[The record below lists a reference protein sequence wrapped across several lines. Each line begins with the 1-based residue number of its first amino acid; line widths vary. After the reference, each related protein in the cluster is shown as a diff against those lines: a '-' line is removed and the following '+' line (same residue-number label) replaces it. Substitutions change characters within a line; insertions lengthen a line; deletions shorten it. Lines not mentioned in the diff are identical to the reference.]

1 MAKPALFGLLA
12 CSLAWAWF
20 NRAPVVDA
28 YRDPSSP
35 VELQLDG
42 IDLTVETTPLPP
54 SPFNRAMADD
64 TSRMPPAL
72 AYIDPE
78 PAPPVAMSG
87 GSVAISGTVFGAGLR
102 SRDDTSVP
110 PVPTTT
116 SPPTG
121 SDDGSADSTTV
132 ITEPEPAPL
141 ERGVV
146 RLERHT
152 TNGVGVLDLAV
163 DDQGRWGADDLPGGR
178 YRLRAWIPGAATS
191 GTSEVFFLAEGEVS
205 THRIELSGV
214 DAAPRLELAD
224 GGPMFVGLESR
235 VGVVASR
242 RWIDDDGLVVT
253 GPMAGA
259 SVILSVSGPLMVE
272 SSETA
277 ITDSRGLAQFRVRC
291 SEPGPTSGTAVMGV
305 VTVSGP
311 FPTCQSVPEP
321 APSPEAP
328 VDGGL
333 PDPGDGADG

>member
-54 SPFNRAMADD
+54 SPFNRDMADD

-102 SRDDTSVP
+102 PRDDT
-110 PVPTTT
+110 PVTTT
-116 SPPTG
+116 T
-121 SDDGSADSTTV
+121 ASTTPASSTT
-132 ITEPEPAPL
+132 TEPEPAPL

-178 YRLRAWIPGAATS
+178 YRLRAWIPGVATS
-191 GTSEVFFLAEGEVS
+191 GASEVFFLAEGDVS

-214 DAAPRLELAD
+214 DPSPRLELAD

-235 VGVVASR
+235 VAVVASR
-242 RWIDDDGLVVT
+242 RWIDDEGLVVT

-259 SVILSVSGPLMVE
+259 SVTLSVSGPLVVE

-291 SEPGPTSGTAVMGV
+291 GDPGPTSGTAVMGV

-333 PDPGDGADG
+333 SELGGGADG

>member
-1 MAKPALFGLLA
+1 VHVAKPALFGLLA

-20 NRAPVVDA
+20 NRAPIVDA

-54 SPFNRAMADD
+54 SPFNRVTADD
-64 TSRMPPAL
+64 TSRMPPVL

-87 GSVAISGTVFGAGLR
+87 GSVVISGTVFGVGLR
-102 SRDDTSVP
+102 PRDDTL
-110 PVPTTT
+110 VPTTT
-116 SPPTG
+116 
-121 SDDGSADSTTV
+121 ASTTPTSSTTT
-132 ITEPEPAPL
+132 TEPEPAPL

-163 DDQGRWGADDLPGGR
+163 DNQGRWGADDLPGGR
-178 YRLRAWIPGAATS
+178 YRLRAWIPGVATS
-191 GTSEVFFLAEGEVS
+191 GTSEVFFLAEGDVS

-214 DAAPRLELAD
+214 DPSPRLELAD

-242 RWIDDDGLVVT
+242 RWIDDEGFAVT

-259 SVILSVSGPLMVE
+259 SVTLSVSGPLVVE

-291 SEPGPTSGTAVMGV
+291 SQPGPTSGTAVMGA

-321 APSPEAP
+321 APSPEPP

-333 PDPGDGADG
+333 PEPGDGADG